1 MTAFRVQLTRAAARD
16 LDSVPGPY
24 RGQIAEDLRGLGEAP
39 VGGPPRI
46 KRLRGFA
53 FPLYRLRSGDYRV
66 LYRIDEALVTVLR
79 VVDRRELERVIRRL
93 KLGGGAR

>member
-1 MTAFRVQLTRAAARD
+1 MTAFRVQLTGAAARD
-16 LDSVPGPY
+16 LDSVPGSH
-24 RGQIAEDLRGLGEAP
+24 RGQIAEDLRGLGETP

-79 VVDRRELERVIRRL
+79 IVDRRELERAIRRL